1 MSIVQQA
8 GLVNSQNS
16 HFSNPGFSSNVGAVS
31 GCGGSVTSA
40 DALNNTG
47 MYSMVKTGG
56 TQTPSNMPSTQTQ
69 HMMPSTQRQ
78 SRMPSTRLSK
88 RYSDSQKTYYDMNRK
103 RISDKTRRS
112 TKGKRN
118 EKKRLLTGGNGYGFL
133 KDQTLAHTSGV
144 HGAHLA
150 EYGKYENTGLNSDT
164 NMNTSSQN
172 GGSYGTGGNPY
183 YSYKPSEGE
192 NLSVFAGSG
201 YPPITRGLNSQCG
214 GKKRASRRNRSSKRK
229 RTMKKKKTMK
239 KKNTLKKKKSKKS
252 KKMKT
257 RRRKSR
263 QMGGQYMSNVANTH
277 TYSTGGVL
285 SSSESA
291 LATPTPFTPT
301 NNCLDTWK
309 HLGDAKPYNQVM

>member
-56 TQTPSNMPSTQTQ
+56 TQTPSMMRSTQT
-69 HMMPSTQRQ
+69 PSMRPP
-78 SRMPSTRLSK
+78 RRRDFNTRRDLK
-88 RYSDSQKTYYDMNRK
+88 
-103 RISDKTRRS
+103 KTRRS
-112 TKGKRN
+112 RKVVRERELK
-118 EKKRLLTGGNGYGFL
+118 GGNGYGFL

-150 EYGKYENTGLNSDT
+150 EYGKYENTGQNSDT

-214 GKKRASRRNRSSKRK
+214 GKKRTSRRNRSSRKK

-239 KKNTLKKKKSKKS
+239 KKNTLKRKKFKKSKKI
-252 KKMKT
+252 
-257 RRRKSR
+257 
-263 QMGGQYMSNVANTH
+263 
-277 TYSTGGVL
+277 
-285 SSSESA
+285 
-291 LATPTPFTPT
+291 
-301 NNCLDTWK
+301 
-309 HLGDAKPYNQVM
+309 

>member
-16 HFSNPGFSSNVGAVS
+16 HFSNPGFSSNMGAVS

-56 TQTPSNMPSTQTQ
+56 KKK
-69 HMMPSTQRQ
+69 RFK
-78 SRMPSTRLSK
+78 SK
-88 RYSDSQKTYYDMNRK
+88 
-103 RISDKTRRS
+103 
-112 TKGKRN
+112 
-118 EKKRLLTGGNGYGFL
+118 EKKQNGGSGYGFS
-133 KDQTLAHTSGV
+133 KDQSLAHTSGV

-150 EYGKYENTGLNSDT
+150 EYGKYESSGQNSDT

-214 GKKRASRRNRSSKRK
+214 GKKRTSRRNRTSKRK

>member
-56 TQTPSNMPSTQTQ
+56 TQTKRSN
-69 HMMPSTQRQ
+69 
-78 SRMPSTRLSK
+78 
-88 RYSDSQKTYYDMNRK
+88 
-103 RISDKTRRS
+103 
-112 TKGKRN
+112 KGKR
-118 EKKRLLTGGNGYGFL
+118 KKRPLKGGNGYGFL

-150 EYGKYENTGLNSDT
+150 EYGKYENSGQNSDT

-239 KKNTLKKKKSKKS
+239 KNTLKRKKSKKS

-309 HLGDAKPYNQVM
+309 HLGDAKPYNQAM

>member
-56 TQTPSNMPSTQTQ
+56 TQTLSMMPSTQTPSMMPSTQTQ
-69 HMMPSTQRQ
+69 HMMPSRRSNLQGTV
-78 SRMPSTRLSK
+78 
-88 RYSDSQKTYYDMNRK
+88 DAMNTA
-103 RISDKTRRS
+103 RINKKTRHS
-112 TKGKRN
+112 NKGTKRR
-118 EKKRLLTGGNGYGFL
+118 ERRERPLTGGNGYGFL

-150 EYGKYENTGLNSDT
+150 EYGKYENTGQNSDT

-214 GKKRASRRNRSSKRK
+214 GKKRASRRNRSSRKK
-229 RTMKKKKTMK
+229 RTMKKKKTVK
-239 KKNTLKKKKSKKS
+239 KKNTLKRKKSKKS

-309 HLGDAKPYNQVM
+309 HLGDAKPYNQAM

>member
-56 TQTPSNMPSTQTQ
+56 TQTPSMMPSTQTQ
-69 HMMPSTQRQ
+69 HMMPSTQHM
-78 SRMPSTRLSK
+78 MPSRRSNLQGTV
-88 RYSDSQKTYYDMNRK
+88 DAMNTARDLK
-103 RISDKTRRS
+103 KTRRS
-112 TKGKRN
+112 RKVVREREFK
-118 EKKRLLTGGNGYGFL
+118 GGNGYGFL

-150 EYGKYENTGLNSDT
+150 EYGKYENTGQNSDT

-214 GKKRASRRNRSSKRK
+214 GKKRASRRNRSSRKK
-229 RTMKKKKTMK
+229 RTMKKKKTVK
-239 KKNTLKKKKSKKS
+239 KKNTLKRKKSKKS

>member
-56 TQTPSNMPSTQTQ
+56 TQTQSNMPSTQ
-69 HMMPSTQRQ
+69 HMMPST
-78 SRMPSTRLSK
+78 SLSK
-88 RYSDSQKTYYDMNRK
+88 KYSDYQKTYYDMNTA

-112 TKGKRN
+112 RKGNRQG
-118 EKKRLLTGGNGYGFL
+118 KKEPLKGGNGYGFL

-239 KKNTLKKKKSKKS
+239 KKNTLKRKKFKKSKKS

-309 HLGDAKPYNQVM
+309 HLGDAKPYNQAM

>member
-69 HMMPSTQRQ
+69 HMMPSIPSNLETTVNAMNS
-78 SRMPSTRLSK
+78 SRIR
-88 RYSDSQKTYYDMNRK
+88 QKTRHN
-103 RISDKTRRS
+103 I
-112 TKGKRN
+112 KGKM
-118 EKKRLLTGGNGYGFL
+118 KRPLKGGNGYGFL
-133 KDQTLAHTSGV
+133 KDQSLAHTSGV

-150 EYGKYENTGLNSDT
+150 EYGKYENSGQNSDT

-214 GKKRASRRNRSSKRK
+214 GKKRASRRNRSSRKK

-239 KKNTLKKKKSKKS
+239 KKNTLKRKKSKKS

-309 HLGDAKPYNQVM
+309 HLGDTKPYNQIM

>member
-56 TQTPSNMPSTQTQ
+56 TQTPSMMPSTQTQ
-69 HMMPSTQRQ
+69 HMMPSRPSNLQRTVDA
-78 SRMPSTRLSK
+78 R
-88 RYSDSQKTYYDMNRK
+88 NRE
-103 RISDKTRRS
+103 RILNKTRRS
-112 TKGKRN
+112 NKGTKRR
-118 EKKRLLTGGNGYGFL
+118 ERRERREEPLTGGNGYGFL

-150 EYGKYENTGLNSDT
+150 EYGKYENTGQNSDT

-214 GKKRASRRNRSSKRK
+214 GKKRASRRNRSSRKK
-229 RTMKKKKTMK
+229 RTMKKKKTVK
-239 KKNTLKKKKSKKS
+239 KKNTLKRKKSKKS

>member
-16 HFSNPGFSSNVGAVS
+16 HFSNPGFSSNMGAVS

-40 DALNNTG
+40 DALNSAG

-56 TQTPSNMPSTQTQ
+56 TQTKRSN
-69 HMMPSTQRQ
+69 
-78 SRMPSTRLSK
+78 
-88 RYSDSQKTYYDMNRK
+88 
-103 RISDKTRRS
+103 
-112 TKGKRN
+112 KGKGT
-118 EKKRLLTGGNGYGFL
+118 KRPLKGGNGYGFL

-150 EYGKYENTGLNSDT
+150 EYGKYENTGQNSDT

-214 GKKRASRRNRSSKRK
+214 GKKRTSRRNRSSKRK